1 MNRPIRLKWYLV
13 AAAMLGLV
21 ACSNN
26 STATASPTPNGGS
39 AKAAAPVAAA
49 APNPSQVDRCT
60 LLTAQEASQ
69 MAGVAVVYTQG
80 GGVGYTGP
88 CVYTAGNKVNIAI
101 NLFAA
106 PDAASAK
113 AYFDAGVRLAQGKGI
128 APTVLSSLGDAAAAY
143 RSPSTPGAA
152 GIWVVKGAVVLNIGT
167 LIVSGPIPTMDAM
180 QAAAKLALGR
190 F

>member
-1 MNRPIRLKWYLV
+1 MNRPIRFTWYLV

-26 STATASPTPNGGS
+26 STATASPTPNSAS
-39 AKAAAPVAAA
+39 AKAAAPAAA
-49 APNPSQVDRCT
+49 VAPNASQVDRCT

-88 CVYTAGNKVNIAI
+88 CVYTSGHKVNIAI
-101 NLFAA
+101 NLYSAS
-106 PDAASAK
+106 DAASAK
-113 AYFDAGVRLAQGKGI
+113 AYFDAGLQLAQSKGI
-128 APTVLSSLGDAAAAY
+128 TPTVLSSLGDSAAAY
-143 RSPSTPGAA
+143 RTPGAPGVA
-152 GIWVVKGAVVLNIGT
+152 AIWVVKGAVVLDIGT
-167 LIVSGPIPTMDAM
+167 LIASGPIPSMDAL

>member
-1 MNRPIRLKWYLV
+1 MNRPIRLKWYVV

>member
-1 MNRPIRLKWYLV
+1 MSRPIRLKWYLV

-26 STATASPTPNGGS
+26 STATASPTPNSAS

-80 GGVGYTGP
+80 GGVGYTGA
-88 CVYTAGNKVNIAI
+88 CVYTSGHKVNVAI
-101 NLFAA
+101 NLYSAS
-106 PDAASAK
+106 DAASAK
-113 AYFDAGVRLAQGKGI
+113 AYFDAGLQLAQSKGI
-128 APTVLSSLGDAAAAY
+128 TPTVISSLGDSAAAY
-143 RSPSTPGAA
+143 RTPGVPGAA
-152 GIWVVKGAVVLNIGT
+152 AIWVVKGALVLDIGT
-167 LIVSGPIPTMDAM
+167 LVVSGTVPTVDAL
-180 QAAAKLALGR
+180 QAAAKIALGR

>member
-1 MNRPIRLKWYLV
+1 MYRPIRLKWYLA

-21 ACSNN
+21 ACSSNA
-26 STATASPTPNGGS
+26 TATASPTPNSGS

-88 CVYTAGNKVNIAI
+88 CVYTAGHAVNIAI
-101 NLFAA
+101 NLYSAS
-106 PDAASAK
+106 DAASAK
-113 AYFDAGVRLAQGKGI
+113 AYFDAGVQLAQSKGI
-128 APTVLSSLGDAAAAY
+128 TATVISSLGDSAAAY
-143 RSPSTPGAA
+143 RTPRAPGAA
-152 GIWVVKGAVVLNIGT
+152 AIWVLKGAVVLDIGT
-167 LIVSGPIPTMDAM
+167 LIVSGAIPTMDAL
-180 QAAAKLALGR
+180 QAAAKIALGR

>member
-1 MNRPIRLKWYLV
+1 MNRPIRFTWYLV

-21 ACSNN
+21 ACS
-26 STATASPTPNGGS
+26 STAAPTAPPTPTSGS
-39 AKAAAPVAAA
+39 VKAAPRAAAA

-69 MAGVAVVYTQG
+69 MAGVTVVYTQG

-88 CVYTAGNKVNIAI
+88 CVYTAGHTVNIAI
-101 NLFAA
+101 NLFSAS
-106 PDAASAK
+106 DAASAK
-113 AYFDAGVRLAQGKGI
+113 AYFDAGVQVAQSKGI
-128 APTVLSSLGDAAAAY
+128 TATVISSLGDAAAAY
-143 RSPSTPGAA
+143 RTPNTPGAA

-167 LIVSGPIPTMDAM
+167 AIVSGPIPTMDAM

>member
-1 MNRPIRLKWYLV
+1 MNRPIRFTWYLV

-26 STATASPTPNGGS
+26 STATPSPTPNSNS
-39 AKAAAPVAAA
+39 AKAARPAAAA

-69 MAGVAVVYTQG
+69 MAGVTVVYTQG

-88 CVYTAGNKVNIAI
+88 CVYTAGHTVNIAI
-101 NLFAA
+101 NLFSAS
-106 PDAASAK
+106 DAASAK
-113 AYFDAGVRLAQGKGI
+113 AYFDAGVQLARSKGI
-128 APTVLSSLGDAAAAY
+128 TPTVLSSLGDSAAAY
-143 RSPSTPGAA
+143 RTPGAPGAA

-167 LIVSGPIPTMDAM
+167 AIVSGPIPTIDAM